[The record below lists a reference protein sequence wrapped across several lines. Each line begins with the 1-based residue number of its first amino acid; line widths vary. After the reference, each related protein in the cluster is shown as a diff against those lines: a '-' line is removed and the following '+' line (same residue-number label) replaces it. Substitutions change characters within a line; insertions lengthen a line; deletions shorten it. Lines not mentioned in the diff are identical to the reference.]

1 MRPLQGSV
9 VKAMA
14 HDANF
19 PTGKTGLI
27 AIDKMGNKVLFLDP
41 ATYETI
47 QVLSGF
53 APRVHELA
61 ISPDHARAYVPIYG
75 DGRHGANPNPGH
87 LIAVFDLT
95 ARRRHIGDFSIAP
108 FLAPHG
114 MRWGPAGQLYCV
126 CEDSGVIVE
135 MDASTGAISH
145 VMETGSTNVHRIEV
159 LPNGSKLYAEN
170 EEDGFATVI
179 DLRSRKR
186 LPDIPVPNGLAG
198 LGLSPDGG
206 TIILV
211 DAKRPELL
219 VIDAATD
226 EVVRTIRLSGHKE
239 AAQIA
244 RYSPDGRYLVVTSHD
259 AALGTILSAD
269 LATQRSVP
277 LGKGPMDMAFHPDGR
292 TVLVGNQDDGT
303 ITVLDLEQASVR
315 QTVVAG
321 DGIEA
326 LAFF

>member
-1 MRPLQGSV
+1 MRRVHGGV

-14 HDANF
+14 HDPNF
-19 PTGKTGLI
+19 PTGHAGLI
-27 AIDKMGNKVLFLDP
+27 AIDKMGNRVLFLDP
-41 ATYETI
+41 ATYETT

-87 LIAVFDLT
+87 LIAVFDLP
-95 ARRRHIGDFSIAP
+95 ARRHIGDFSVAP

-126 CEDSGVIVE
+126 CEDSGVVIE
-135 MDASTGAISH
+135 MDAGTGNIRH
-145 VMETGSTNVHRIEV
+145 VMETGSTNAHRIEV
-159 LPNGSKLYAEN
+159 LPDGSKLYAEN
-170 EEDGFATVI
+170 EEDRFATVI
-179 DLRSRKR
+179 DLRSHKR

-206 TIILV
+206 TIVLV

-219 VIDAATD
+219 VIDTVTD

-244 RYSPDGRYLVVTSHD
+244 RYSPDGRVLVVTSHD
-259 AALGTILSAD
+259 EALGTILGAD
-269 LATQRSVP
+269 FGTQRPVR

-292 TVLVGNQDDGT
+292 TALVGNQDDGT
-303 ITVLDLEQASVR
+303 ITVLDLQQATVR
-315 QTVVAG
+315 RTVIAG
-321 DGIEA
+321 DGVEA